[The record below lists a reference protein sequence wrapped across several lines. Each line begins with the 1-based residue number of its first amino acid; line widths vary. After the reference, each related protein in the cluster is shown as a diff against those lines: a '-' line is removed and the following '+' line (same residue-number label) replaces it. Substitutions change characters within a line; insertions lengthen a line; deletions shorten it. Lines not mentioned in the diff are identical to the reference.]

1 VMRREAKLGKRLLLL
16 DDVGN
21 WRGGGTAWHLA
32 EKGHEVTILTPDPL
46 VGREIVRTGADIPLR
61 MRLAKLAVRFI
72 TESVVLAWHGD
83 GATIR
88 SLLDGSEQ
96 RLAFDGL
103 VLATVNRSE
112 GELADGLRGLGAEFH
127 AIGDCLS
134 PRHAPAAIYE
144 GRRLGLK
151 I

>member
-1 VMRREAKLGKRLLLL
+1 MFRRLSGFLG
-16 DDVGN
+16 
-21 WRGGGTAWHLA
+21 
-32 EKGHEVTILTPDPL
+32 
-46 VGREIVRTGADIPLR
+46 
-61 MRLAKLAVRFI
+61 
-72 TESVVLAWHGD
+72 
-83 GATIR
+83 
-88 SLLDGSEQ
+88 GSEQ

-112 GELADGLRGLGAEFH
+112 GELADGLRGLGKEFR

-144 GRRLGLK
+144 GRRLGLE